1 MKKKLLLLV
10 FSAILFVGCSSKE
23 IVERKVFIKTK
34 CPYVNIDLQSPKTL
48 TFTFKNKNG
57 KIVLEKEDFRNI
69 MVNYV
74 SMRQEINAT
83 ILKLKEFNKTIKRI
97 NDGN

>member
-10 FSAILFVGCSSKE
+10 SSAILFIGCSSKE

-34 CPYVNIDLQSPKTL
+34 CPYADITLQTPKTL
-48 TFTFKNKNG
+48 TFTFKSKNG

-74 SMRQEINAT
+74 SMKQEINAT

-97 NDGN
+97 NNGN